1 MKFEVL
7 SLLLPLAVILIL
19 SKLLCMGCKKI
30 NLPQVVGMLLAG
42 IIVGCANY
50 LPDCAFKDAFVG
62 DDALWGIK
70 VLAEIGVVLIMFEAG
85 LGTNL
90 KTIKSCGVASI
101 VVTLLGVIVPM
112 AFGVI
117 VSGIFQGWSGTTTI
131 AGKEVKTMYSNLF
144 YGTILTATSVSV
156 TVATLKEMGRLNG
169 KAGTIILSAAI
180 LDDIVGI
187 VLLSIILSVAGG
199 GSSAKTFGSIIF
211 NNDIVAVIC
220 DVISF
225 FVFTM
230 ALCVLAHYIFKSL
243 NVRMS
248 HTRRVPIFALAFAFF
263 MAWSSE
269 KFFGVAD
276 ITGAFF
282 AGLALSGL
290 GHHINPQRDE
300 LSNDTTDYIER
311 KSDVL
316 SYMLFTPVFF
326 AKVGL
331 TTDFSA
337 IEVSMIGFGLMFVL
351 AGLLGKVLG
360 CGLGGVMTKHSAKDS
375 IRIGIGM
382 MARAEVCLICAQKGV
397 DAGLVDV
404 GMVPFIVVM
413 IVVSSFVTPL
423 ILKLTYKGEAP
434 VKVDYEEETFTST
447 YDNTESKA
455 QENENR
461 VFKDENM
468 EP

>member
-1 MKFEVL
+1 MEVL
-7 SLLLPLAVILIL
+7 SLLLPLSVILIL
-19 SKLLCMGCKKI
+19 SKLLCMGCKRI

-50 LPDCAFKDAFVG
+50 LPDSSFKTAFVG
-62 DDALWGIK
+62 DDAIWGIK

-90 KTIKSCGVASI
+90 KTVKSCGVASM
-101 VVTLLGVIVPM
+101 VVTVLGVVVPM
-112 AFGVI
+112 GLGFLVAGL
-117 VSGIFQGWSGTTTI
+117 SQGFTGTTEI
-131 AGKEVKTMYSNLF
+131 AGLSVKTIYSDLF
-144 YGTILTATSVSV
+144 YGVILTATSVSV

-187 VLLSIILSVAGG
+187 VVLSIILSIAGG
-199 GSSAKTFGSIIF
+199 GSSARTFGSILF
-211 NNDIVAVIC
+211 NNDIIAVIT

-225 FVFTM
+225 FVFTII
-230 ALCVLAHYIFKSL
+230 LCLVAHKVFKML
-243 NVRMS
+243 NVKMS

-282 AGLALSGL
+282 AGLSLSGL

-337 IEVSMIGFGLMFVL
+337 IEVSMIGFGILFIL
-351 AGLLGKVLG
+351 AGLFGKVIG
-360 CGLGGVMTKHSAKDS
+360 CGVGGLATKHSVKDS
-375 IRIGIGM
+375 IRIGVGM

-413 IVVSSFVTPL
+413 IVFSSFITPV
-423 ILKLTYKGEAP
+423 ILKITYKGEAP
-434 VKVDYEEETFTST
+434 VKLDYVEETFTST
-447 YDNTESKA
+447 HDNSASKQ
-455 QENENR
+455 QEEENV
-461 VFKDENM
+461 VFTDENM